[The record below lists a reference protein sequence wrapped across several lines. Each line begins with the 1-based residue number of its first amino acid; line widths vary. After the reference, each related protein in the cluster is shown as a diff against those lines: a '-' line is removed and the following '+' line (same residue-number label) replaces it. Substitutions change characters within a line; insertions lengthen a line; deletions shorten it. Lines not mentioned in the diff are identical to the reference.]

1 MIQYNVLSVELSN
14 SQVNKLK
21 LGPKN
26 CTEVTLNLSSNEI
39 GNSNDETNFL
49 HKLLLTNTQISRFCK
64 AFVNKSSDDTKL
76 SKTQLYKI
84 GQSGGFLNRLLG
96 ILLKTGFLL
105 MNNLLKPLVKTVFI
119 PLGLT
124 AAASTT
130 DASIRKK
137 VFRSG
142 MATFIS
148 SNEEMDDIMTKVKSV
163 EEFGLLIKAVIKAI
177 KNEVKEEKGG
187 ILGKLLGTLGAN
199 LCYYLKKQ

>member
-21 LGPKN
+21 PGPKN
-26 CTEVTLNLSSNEI
+26 CTEVTLNLSSNVI

-64 AFVNKSSDDTKL
+64 AFVNKSSDNTKL
-76 SKTQLYKI
+76 SKTRLYKI
-84 GQSGGFLNRLLG
+84 GQSGEFLNRLLG

-105 MNNLLKPLVKTVFI
+105 MNNLLKPLVKTVLI

-130 DASIRKK
+130 DAAIRKK

-142 MATFIS
+142 MATLIS

-163 EEFGLLIKAVIKAI
+163 EEFGVLIKAVIKAI